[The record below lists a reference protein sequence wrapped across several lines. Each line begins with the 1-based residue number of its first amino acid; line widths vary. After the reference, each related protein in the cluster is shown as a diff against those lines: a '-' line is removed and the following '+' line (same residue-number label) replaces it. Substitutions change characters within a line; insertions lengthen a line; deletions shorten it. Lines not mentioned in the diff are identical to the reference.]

1 MKQRTIFRIWMCLWG
16 ALCFFSCSSHDEQV
30 QGTDKISICI
40 NSSIEQTLSR
50 SVIPYPE
57 DTYKGKYYV
66 YEVGGEYVSGGDLTS
81 QLRIENM
88 DPAKQ
93 YKVVLLAV
101 PQSQYD
107 ITSTEG
113 TESIPSYNGA
123 KTRFQGEES
132 QWNYEIFRDILTITP
147 SITNMDYDAVL
158 TRQNGAVEIR
168 IKNMQLSEVKL
179 QVNGTQYMHF
189 QDGTGGQV
197 FSDTPLL
204 LTRTL
209 SGDALSDSE
218 VRIRINLLPQ
228 EDITNGST
236 AEAAISTENNKLI
249 VTPVDGSAKE
259 YPLKSSEGS
268 IPVYPNQVTWLTL
281 GNDEDGS
288 FEIDF
293 SNGNVHLEDDVWD
306 GWQNY

>member
-57 DTYKGKYYV
+57 NTYKGKYYV
-66 YEVGGEYVSGGDLTS
+66 YEVGGKYVSGGDLTS

-101 PQSQYD
+101 PKSQYD

-113 TESIPSYNGA
+113 TESIPSYSGA
-123 KTRFQGEES
+123 KTRFQGKES

-179 QVNGTQYMHF
+179 QVNGTEYMHF

-197 FSDTPLL
+197 LSDTPRL

-228 EDITNGST
+228 EDITNRST
-236 AEAAISTENNKLI
+236 AEAAISTEKNKLI
-249 VTPVDGSAKE
+249 VTPVDGPAKE
-259 YPLKSSEGS
+259 YQLKSSEGS